1 MTGHGTLK
9 RPGHVHVSDPGD
21 LDVRSIG
28 DVTKV
33 NQQRAS
39 RREERIIREVAQLI
53 YNAIFRPG
61 EEIDGFIMPSFEE
74 AQLQE
79 LGDFDRAMEAAACVV
94 LHKSPH
100 GLR

>member
-1 MTGHGTLK
+1 M
-9 RPGHVHVSDPGD
+9 DI
-21 LDVRSIG
+21 SIGMHEG

-33 NQQRAS
+33 NRQSAS
-39 RREERIIREVAQLI
+39 PREERIITQLI

-61 EEIDGFIMPSFEE
+61 EEIDGFTMLSFEE

-94 LHKSPH
+94 LHKSPR
-100 GLR
+100 GRGRCITLPIRTDVSKSIAPFA